1 MQPLFKT
8 LFDTSKTVG
17 AFEWQMAKAWKTA
30 GQKLNMLWR
39 ASAALHFLGIKSPKM
54 GKKGSSKV
62 FLPIFINVRKAED
75 SLNSVVAPWAS
86 TIMTESLLPYTSQ
99 E

>member
-1 MQPLFKT
+1 
-8 LFDTSKTVG
+8 
-17 AFEWQMAKAWKTA
+17 
-30 GQKLNMLWR
+30 
-39 ASAALHFLGIKSPKM
+39 M